1 MKKTFLAFVLCVCLA
16 LSHCAVN
23 FETYPIDSVYANA
36 LLNAYRKSKI
46 SNVKIEQRDKI
57 KYTYKLSSKAIQ
69 YITNTVNDIQKKL
82 PNVSN
87 IPFTQDNE
95 RITIIGDLHGQF
107 STLLHIVTEGPQG
120 DLAIGS
126 DSNGM
131 RRRYIFVGDYIN
143 REYDSLP
150 IVILAYAMKC
160 AFPDDVFLI
169 RGNHET
175 TGNTAYK
182 RINLSLEVDLRYP
195 MESKTVLGYITN
207 SFKYLPIGYVI
218 DRSIIVVHAG
228 VGPNGSKNTIEKLNS
243 ITRTVENPGGLFHSA
258 FNSRGFDSD
267 YIKQFLDAENLQC
280 LVRGHDSNSLGIE
293 DMIYKYGNTE
303 RSICITVHSA
313 SFCCPCKNKIWSNR
327 NAGGFIHFFNR
338 GDHIGRYD
346 RFLGDVVSDIP
357 DALGKNNPSFI
368 KSKNDKWKEIQIR
381 KSDPSKSSVSQLN
394 DYTTPISHQQSW
406 KSSLT
411 GVKSHNEDT
420 NNSTGIIVV
429 VSIAL
434 AILVAGSA
442 FLAYRKFRPSSER
455 SKLEKEFI

>member
-23 FETYPIDSVYANA
+23 FETSPIDSVYANA
-36 LLNAYRKSKI
+36 LLNIYRKSKI
-46 SNVKIEQRDKI
+46 SDVKIEQRDKI

-87 IPFTQDNE
+87 IPFTQDSE
-95 RITIIGDLHGQF
+95 RITVIGDLHGQF

-120 DLAIGS
+120 DLAIGN

-143 REYDSLP
+143 RESDSLP

-182 RINLSLEVDLRYP
+182 SINLSREVNLRYP
-195 MESKTVLGYITN
+195 KEADTVLGYITK

-228 VGPNGSKNTIEKLNS
+228 VGPDGSKNTIEKLNS

-258 FNSRGFDSD
+258 FNSRRFDYN
-267 YIKQFLDAENLQC
+267 YIKRFLDAENLQC
-280 LVRGHDSNSLGIE
+280 LVRGHDTPSLGVQNMTDKIT
-293 DMIYKYGNTE
+293 KKP
-303 RSICITVHSA
+303 ICITVHSA
-313 SFCCPCKNKIWSNR
+313 SFCCPCKFCNSLNI
-327 NAGGFIHFFNR
+327 GGFIHFFNR
-338 GDHIGRYD
+338 GKYIGRLD
-346 RFLGDVVSDIP
+346 RFLGDVVSDKP
-357 DALGKNNPSFI
+357 DASVNNNPSSI
-368 KSKNDKWKEIQIR
+368 KSKNDEWNETQIM
-381 KSDPSKSSVSQLN
+381 KSDPLKSSVSQLN

-411 GVKSHNEDT
+411 GVKSHKEDT

-434 AILVAGSA
+434 AILVSGSA
-442 FLAYRKFRPSSER
+442 FLAYRKFRSIPEQSE
-455 SKLEKEFI
+455 I